1 MGKILHSVIPF
12 LLKKFFSCLQVCVY
26 MYECLEK
33 GLKDLHQIV
42 NSDVSEGKSA
52 SNSHFKLHVH
62 FLFKYNELVLLCNF
76 KIFL

>member
-1 MGKILHSVIPF
+1 
-12 LLKKFFSCLQVCVY
+12 